1 MKNFLSLLLLILLV
15 SCSDKPVQKPDNLLT
30 KDTMENI
37 IYDTSILQAAQGYK
51 TEILSQNNIK
61 INDYIYKKY
70 TIDSTT
76 YFQNYKYYA
85 SDIKTF
91 KKIYMRV
98 NSRIENKKNEIDT
111 LLKIKKID
119 ITEDSSKDIPLPN

>member
-1 MKNFLSLLLLILLV
+1 MILLA

-30 KDTMENI
+30 NDTMENI

-70 TIDSTT
+70 NIDSTT

-91 KKIYMRV
+91 KKIYKRV

-111 LLKIKKID
+111 LLKIDKID
-119 ITEDSSKDIPLPN
+119 ITAAASKDIPLPN